1 MFSVTIMAVSP
12 VPHLFVFL
20 GEGGGGGRFNVMLLA
35 FLTLLYSTVWQN
47 CFQKPRLLSLRLSDP
62 DKRAILIEEADLCV
76 SSCLRI
82 LKSVTE
88 LYSNFEVVL
97 ECLKNIE
104 VCVSFWQDR
113 AILDKENKRLAEKMK
128 ETMEDCF
135 QVSTK
140 WCKKY
145 LFDHDF
151 PCYDMAKAEKE
162 LRVCIC
168 CLRVVCK
175 WLSKKQDQNNYTD

>member
-1 MFSVTIMAVSP
+1 M
-12 VPHLFVFL
+12 
-20 GEGGGGGRFNVMLLA
+20 
-35 FLTLLYSTVWQN
+35 
-47 CFQKPRLLSLRLSDP
+47 
-62 DKRAILIEEADLCV
+62 IEEADLCV

-88 LYSNFEVVL
+88 LYSNFDVVL

-104 VCVSFWQDR
+104 VCVSFLQDR
-113 AILDKENKRLAEKMK
+113 AILDKENKTPAEKMK
-128 ETMEDCF
+128 QTIEGSF

-145 LFDHDF
+145 LYDHEF
-151 PCYDMAKAEKE
+151 PCWDMAKAEKE

-168 CLRVVCK
+168 CLLTVLFVK
-175 WLSKKQDQNNYTD
+175 